1 MALAAHFCFC
11 WLCEVVFPLITGVH
25 FQAHITSFDHHQPL
39 LMSKKLHFWC
49 ANSMYT
55 FSASVHWC
63 SSSLSPVFATVVKN
77 SLNSENFSTCCSMLW
92 NRKCESMLIMQHFS
106 IMVNCICPS
115 RLNLFLT
122 SWLRYFTCYAQLIKK
137 TRSILL
143 ASPHAFLNCNVSR
156 SSHIQIKEVIK
167 DWQKLNIS
175 NGDKS
180 WFQHLLCVKDLTFCN
195 SDCLSEKYHWKLKYW
210 IFWSSKYVQYFHC
223 LIKSEG

>member
-1 MALAAHFCFC
+1 MPLAAHFCFC

-137 TRSILL
+137 L
-143 ASPHAFLNCNVSR
+143 AQFCWPPHMPLWIATCHEAR
-156 SSHIQIKEVIK
+156 
-167 DWQKLNIS
+167 IS
-175 NGDKS
+175 
-180 WFQHLLCVKDLTFCN
+180 
-195 SDCLSEKYHWKLKYW
+195 KLKKWLKIDKNW
-210 IFWSSKYVQYFHC
+210 IF
-223 LIKSEG
+223 LTGIKVGFSIYSV